1 MAEKH
6 KRPLEWATRR
16 QMVSLET
23 RTYGSNHVTKNRNAT
38 SKVRLSVRRTIVMRP
53 LPFLGLLCG
62 TLLVSTT
69 SHAQMGT
76 MRYRFRSR
84 AAVVP
89 ALQKARG
96 NLRNTYDV
104 LICAARQ
111 GYRNT
116 ALGYYEGVVS
126 GHEFDA
132 TVQDSAAFAFAHDL
146 ADNFSPWYWKRDT
159 DFRDYKGSSR
169 GSAVLFKDRAFKY
182 GAGSPEVL
190 VMRAYKARLFFK
202 EDRKQA
208 YEWCLKAVKQS
219 PQWADG
225 YYWLSEA
232 ADNYALSL
240 QDEHKPL
247 NQARIVRLGV
257 LEMRACDKA
266 EHLDPGLHYYL
277 YINRINASELIA
289 DKKAARMI
297 PIYADAFLRA
307 FPEYAVFYKRVGG
320 KDEAQIRAMYARI
333 AADIAA
339 KAKS

>member
-1 MAEKH
+1 
-6 KRPLEWATRR
+6 
-16 QMVSLET
+16 
-23 RTYGSNHVTKNRNAT
+23 
-38 SKVRLSVRRTIVMRP
+38 MRKLAP
-53 LPFLGLLCG
+53 LLCVCL
-62 TLLVSTT
+62 TLLVSTP

-89 ALQKARG
+89 ALQRARG
-96 NLRNTYDV
+96 NLRSTYNV

-116 ALGYYEGVVS
+116 ALGYYEGIVS

-159 DFRDYKGSSR
+159 DFREYKGSSR
-169 GSAVLFKDRAFKY
+169 GSAVLFKDRAFQY
-182 GAGSPEVL
+182 GAGSPEIL

-202 EDRKQA
+202 EERKQA

-232 ADNYALSL
+232 AENYGLSFYG
-240 QDEHKPL
+240 DHKPDS
-247 NQARIVRLGV
+247 QARMVRLGR
-257 LEMRACDKA
+257 LAMRACDKA
-266 EHLDPGLHYYL
+266 ERLDPGLHYYL
-277 YINRINASELIA
+277 YLNRIDASELIG

-297 PIYADAFLRA
+297 PIYTNTFLRA

-320 KDEAQIRAMYARI
+320 KDEAQIRAMYAKI

-339 KAKS
+339 KATS